1 MGIKVKSVSIIGCG
15 WLGFPLAKY
24 LLTEDWQVKGSTTSE
39 NKLENLRD
47 NGIESFLFKLPFRIN
62 PELLHANNLVLN
74 IPPGRGNS
82 AQMENYS
89 KSIGDILLQLKTS
102 KSFNKLIFIS
112 STSVYGSDQDIFD
125 EGSFCN
131 SKTRSGE
138 VMLEAESLIMNAGI
152 PYVIL
157 RFGGLAGPERHPGR
171 FLAGR
176 TGLTTGNQS
185 VNFLHLDDA
194 IRVIN
199 HMLETPILNEIFNVV
214 SPIHSNKE
222 DFYIKMAESL
232 TMTPP
237 TFDKP
242 ANPFRREISAR
253 KLLDETEYKFIYPDP
268 MLFKF

>member
-1 MGIKVKSVSIIGCG
+1 MGLKVKSVSIIGCG
-15 WLGFPLAKY
+15 WLGFPMAKR
-24 LLTEDWQVKGSTTSE
+24 LLTKDWQVKGSTTSE
-39 NKLENLRD
+39 SKLENLKD
-47 NGIESFLFKLPFRIN
+47 NGIEPFLFKLPSRVN
-62 PELLHANNLVLN
+62 PELLHSNNLILN

-89 KSIGDILLQLKTS
+89 KSIGEILLQLKTS
-102 KSFNKLIFIS
+102 KPFNKLIFIS
-112 STSVYGSDQDIFD
+112 STSVYGSDQDIFN
-125 EGSFCN
+125 EGSECN

-138 VMLEAESLIMNAGI
+138 VMLEAESLIMNSGI

-176 TGLTTGNQS
+176 TGLNTGNQS

-194 IRVIN
+194 IGVIN
-199 HMLETPILNEIFNVV
+199 RMLETPILNEIFNVV
-214 SPIHSNKE
+214 SPIHPNKE
-222 DFYIKMAESL
+222 DFYVEMAESQ

-242 ANPFRREISAR
+242 TTQFKREISVR
-253 KLLDETEYKFIYPDP
+253 KLLDETDYKFIYPDP